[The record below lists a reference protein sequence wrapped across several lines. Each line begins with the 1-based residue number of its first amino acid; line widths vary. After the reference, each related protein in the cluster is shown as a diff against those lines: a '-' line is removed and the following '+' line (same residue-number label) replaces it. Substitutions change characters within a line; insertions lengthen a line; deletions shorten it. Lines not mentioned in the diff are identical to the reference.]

1 VSQDGACARE
11 LLAKQLTG
19 ELAMETVLIISN
31 NSDQRELAEA
41 NGVQFEYVPTERVI
55 GGAHEDRMR
64 QLLDAA
70 EVDLVVLARYMKI
83 LSPEFVEHFA
93 GRMINIHHGFLPA
106 FKGAQ
111 PYRQAWERGVKIIGA
126 TAHFVTA
133 GLDEGPI
140 IAQDVT
146 RVTHQHSVAAMVAT
160 GRDIE
165 RRVLAEA
172 VKAYLDDRILQTG
185 VRTIVFRQTD

>member
-1 VSQDGACARE
+1 
-11 LLAKQLTG
+11 
-19 ELAMETVLIISN
+19 
-31 NSDQRELAEA
+31 
-41 NGVQFEYVPTERVI
+41 
-55 GGAHEDRMR
+55 MR
-64 QLLDAA
+64 LLLDEAQ
-70 EVDLVVLARYMKI
+70 VDLVLLARYMKI
-83 LSPEFVEHFA
+83 LSPEFAGRYE

-146 RVTHQHSVAAMVAT
+146 RVTHQHSVSAMADT

-165 RRVLAEA
+165 KRVLAEA
-172 VKAYLDDRILQTG
+172 VQAYLEGRILRHG
-185 VRTIVFRQTD
+185 DRTIVFHQTR